1 MELTAMLGGIPL
13 VLGYI
18 KPEQFF
24 IMVSL
29 LMLLSVVVTGD
40 PGIASGITRLLHV
53 CVQLHWLCGR
63 GCVALPGF
71 ALPFRQLLPSC
82 PSRELPAECKRL
94 CLVRR

>member
-1 MELTAMLGGIPL
+1 MPGGIPL
-13 VLGYI
+13 VLGYM

-29 LMLLSVVVTGD
+29 LMLLSVVVTSD
-40 PGIASGITRLLHV
+40 PGIASGITRLLHI

-63 GCVALPGF
+63 GCVALPRF
-71 ALPFRQLLPSC
+71 ALPFRQLLLPC
-82 PSRELPAECKRL
+82 PPRELPAECKRL